1 MKTTKI
7 LLLSFFMVFG
17 FSQTLHAIPINIKV
31 IFPFFTPTQVEIMG
45 GFSSWA
51 QVPMQQLS
59 DRTFEH
65 QNFFEPGN
73 HSINIR
79 FKVPPYNS
87 NNFYYAA
94 TSWEGFPRIIYTKIY
109 INNQLISSVFVRSDS
124 NINFTLLDNGIVTPI
139 DSLDTGNPMY
149 DDRIP
154 PEVHYPKD
162 TIKVENGV
170 PGPNYTKLAGWV
182 QVLHDNNFIE
192 PSKIEVKSI
201 KLYARVGTQD
211 VLLDAADY
219 SVTPF
224 NPSEDGGLY
233 FRYPFFVHPTDHDP
247 MEPASVVNGLLTF
260 NPSDHKDTVWHFW
273 NPAESLVSTNQNY
286 TSYWFEIIY
295 RIIGQA
301 CVQIGIDFRD
311 PTDNTFEG
319 AVSNWRFETYG
330 GQFDTLRVDTRRVV
344 TSINEE
350 GIGTNKDQA
359 VLYESHPN
367 PFNTVTLITY
377 KISVREYVTFKLY
390 DTSGQEVLLLFD
402 REQDPGEYKLALN
415 GSKFSSGIYYLKMTA
430 GEYSKIQKLVLLK

>member
-1 MKTTKI
+1 MKTTR
-7 LLLSFFMVFG
+7 LLSLLFIMVFG
-17 FSQTLHAIPINIKV
+17 FSQSLHAIPINIKV
-31 IFPFFTPTQVEIMG
+31 IFPYFTPTQVEIFG
-45 GFSSWA
+45 NFQSWPGIA
-51 QVPMQQLS
+51 MTRLT
-59 DRTFEH
+59 DRTYGY
-65 QNFFEPGN
+65 QTDRNIGN
-73 HSINIR
+73 HFFNIR
-79 FKVPPYNS
+79 FTGPYDPNGS
-87 NNFYYAA
+87 TYASS
-94 TSWEGFPRIIYTKIY
+94 SWGGFPRILYTKIY
-109 INNQLISSVFVRSDS
+109 INNQLISAAYIRADR
-124 NINFTLLDNGIVTPI
+124 NINFYLASDGRVLPLT
-139 DSLDTGNPMY
+139 SLDTAALWY

-154 PEVHYPKD
+154 PEVHHPKD
-162 TIKVENGV
+162 SIKVINGV

-192 PSKIEVKSI
+192 SSKIEVKSI

-233 FRYPFFVHPTDHDP
+233 FRYPFFVHPTDHEP

-273 NPAESLVSTNQNY
+273 NPADPLVSTNPNY

-295 RIIGQA
+295 RITGQA

-311 PTDNTFEG
+311 ANNSTFEG
-319 AVSNWRFETYG
+319 CVSNWRFETYG

-344 TSINEE
+344 TSVNDL
-350 GIGTNKDQA
+350 GLDVNNDQ
-359 VLYESHPN
+359 VILYESYPN
-367 PFNTVTLITY
+367 PFNSVTLISY
-377 KISVREYVTFKLY
+377 KIPKKEHVKITLY

-402 REQDPGEYKLALN
+402 REQDPGEHKLALN
-415 GSKFSSGIYYLKMTA
+415 GSRFSSGVYYLKMTA